1 MTDRFPPATVSRGWL
16 FYPNPPGPNSFDSQ
30 DVKTV
35 AAPAIQEMTAA
46 AAMLGHPEGRQTMT
60 RPDSMRFVAHDA
72 AGGGPETLRIE
83 TGALPAPGPGEL
95 LIRVLAAGINRP
107 DVMQRQGL
115 YPPPKQASPVLG
127 LEIAGIVAA
136 IGPADGPQPAA
147 AAIGDRICALVNG
160 GGYAEYCTAPAGQ
173 CLPWPAGYDAARA
186 AALPE
191 TFFTVW
197 SNLFRTGHLAAGE
210 TLLVHGGSSGI
221 GSTAIQ
227 LARSFGA
234 RVLATAGTAAKC
246 DIARRLGAEA
256 AIDYRAEDFVERV
269 ASLTDGR
276 GVDIV
281 LDIMGASYLDR
292 NLSCLADLGRL
303 VFVSLQGGGTADSVS
318 LTRIMT
324 GRLTLTGTTM
334 RPRSAAFK
342 SEIAEA
348 LRQNVWPLLDAG
360 SVAPLMHAVL
370 PFAEVEQAH
379 RLMEGGSHAGKIVLA
394 VAEDADA

>member
-1 MTDRFPPATVSRGWL
+1 MTL
-16 FYPNPPGPNSFDSQ
+16 
-30 DVKTV
+30 
-35 AAPAIQEMTAA
+35 
-46 AAMLGHPEGRQTMT
+46 
-60 RPDSMRFVAHDA
+60 PDSMRFVAHDG
-72 AGGGPETLRIE
+72 AGGGPDTLRIE
-83 TGALPAPGPGEL
+83 TGALPAPGAGEL
-95 LIRVLAAGINRP
+95 LIRVMAAGINRP
-107 DVMQRQGL
+107 DVMQRQGS
-115 YPPPKQASPVLG
+115 YPPPRDASPVLG
-127 LEIAGIVAA
+127 LEVAGIVAA
-136 IGPADGPQPAA
+136 IGASGAEAA
-147 AAIGDRICALVNG
+147 GLAVGDRVCALVNG
-160 GGYAEYCTAPAGQ
+160 RGYAEYCVAPAAQ
-173 CLPWPAGYDAARA
+173 CLPWPAGYDAPRA

-234 RVLATAGTAAKC
+234 RVIATAGTAEKC

-256 AIDYRAEDFVERV
+256 AINYREENFVDQV
-269 ASLTDGR
+269 MALTDGR

-292 NLSCLADLGRL
+292 NLACLADLGRL
-303 VFVSLQGGGTADSVS
+303 VFVSLQGGARADGVS

-334 RPRSAAFK
+334 RPRSARFK
-342 SEIAEA
+342 GEIAEA
-348 LRQNVWPLLDAG
+348 LRQDVWPLLDTG

-370 PFAEVEQAH
+370 PFTQVVQAH
-379 RLMEGGSHAGKIVLA
+379 KLMESGSHAGKIVLTL
-394 VAEDADA
+394 ADGAA

>member
-1 MTDRFPPATVSRGWL
+1 
-16 FYPNPPGPNSFDSQ
+16 
-30 DVKTV
+30 
-35 AAPAIQEMTAA
+35 
-46 AAMLGHPEGRQTMT
+46 
-60 RPDSMRFVAHDA
+60 MRFVAHDP
-72 AGGGPETLRIE
+72 AGGGPDTLRLAS
-83 TGALPAPGPGEL
+83 GPLPVPGPGEL
-95 LIRVLAAGINRP
+95 LIRVMAAGINRP
-107 DVMQRQGL
+107 DVMQRQGS
-115 YPPPKQASPVLG
+115 YPPPPGASPVLG
-127 LEIAGIVAA
+127 LEVAGTVAA
-136 IGPADGPQPAA
+136 IGPAAEAA
-147 AAIGDRICALVNG
+147 DSPVAVGDRVCALVNG
-160 GGYAEYCTAPAGQ
+160 GGYAEYCVAPVGQ
-173 CLPWPAGYDAARA
+173 CLPWPAGYEAARA

-234 RVLATAGTAAKC
+234 RVLATAGSREKC
-246 DIARRLGAEA
+246 DIVSRLGADA
-256 AIDYRAEDFVERV
+256 AINYREEDFAERV
-269 ASLTDGR
+269 KALTDGR

-303 VFVSLQGGGTADSVS
+303 VLVSLQGGGVAEQVS

-334 RPRSAAFK
+334 RPRSRAFK
-342 SEIAEA
+342 AEIAEA
-348 LRQNVWPLLDAG
+348 LRQNVWPLLDTG

-370 PFAEVEQAH
+370 PFTEVEQAH
-379 RLMEGGSHAGKIVLA
+379 RLMEGGSHAGKIVLI
-394 VAEDADA
+394 VAKDADA

>member
-1 MTDRFPPATVSRGWL
+1 MTL
-16 FYPNPPGPNSFDSQ
+16 
-30 DVKTV
+30 
-35 AAPAIQEMTAA
+35 
-46 AAMLGHPEGRQTMT
+46 
-60 RPDSMRFVAHDA
+60 PDSMRFVAHDG
-72 AGGGPETLRIE
+72 AGDGPDTLRIE
-83 TGALPAPGPGEL
+83 TGALPAPGAGEL
-95 LIRVLAAGINRP
+95 LIRVMAAGINRP
-107 DVMQRQGL
+107 DVMQRQGS
-115 YPPPKQASPVLG
+115 YPPPRDASPVLG
-127 LEIAGIVAA
+127 LEVAGIVAA
-136 IGPADGPQPAA
+136 IGASGAEAA
-147 AAIGDRICALVNG
+147 GLAVGDRVCALVNG
-160 GGYAEYCTAPAGQ
+160 GGYAEYCVAPAAQ
-173 CLPWPAGYDAARA
+173 CLPWPAGYDAPRA

-234 RVLATAGTAAKC
+234 RVIATAGTAEKC

-256 AIDYRAEDFVERV
+256 AINYREENFVDQV
-269 ASLTDGR
+269 MALTDGR

-292 NLSCLADLGRL
+292 NLACLADLGRL
-303 VFVSLQGGGTADSVS
+303 VFVSLQGGARADGVS

-334 RPRSAAFK
+334 RPRSARFK
-342 SEIAEA
+342 GEIAEA
-348 LRQNVWPLLDAG
+348 LRQDVWPLLDTG

-370 PFAEVEQAH
+370 PFTQVVQAH
-379 RLMEGGSHAGKIVLA
+379 KLMESGSHAGKIVLTL
-394 VAEDADA
+394 ADGAA